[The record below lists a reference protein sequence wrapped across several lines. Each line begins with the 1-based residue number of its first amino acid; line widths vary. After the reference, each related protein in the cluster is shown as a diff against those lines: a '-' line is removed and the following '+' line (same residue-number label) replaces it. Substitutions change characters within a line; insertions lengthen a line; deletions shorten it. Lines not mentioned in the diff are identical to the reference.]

1 MPFSFNFLPI
11 EIYKFSDRND
21 EWSTQNHIS
30 PIGTDTLWQ
39 MHLRHTVAIDINWMA
54 FFFIYMNR
62 NKWNKTRPSLITTI
76 ATQNHTNHFRIS
88 IQITISI
95 SIIICDIRNLPAA
108 ENELHDLAFTDRA
121 KEVNVFLLFFFLK
134 LPIGANTERWQL
146 ANGLLILYALHATW
160 IVCPLWSINNLSWG
174 DIPPQP
180 HAHK

>member
-121 KEVNVFLLFFFLK
+121 KEVNVFLLFFFEIANWSEYWK
-134 LPIGANTERWQL
+134 MTIGERFAYFICIACHMNCLPAVK
-146 ANGLLILYALHATW
+146 Y
-160 IVCPLWSINNLSWG
+160 
-174 DIPPQP
+174 
-180 HAHK
+180 K

>member
-121 KEVNVFLLFFFLK
+121 KEVNVFLLFFFWNCQLERILK
-134 LPIGANTERWQL
+134 DDNWRT
-146 ANGLLILYALHATW
+146 
-160 IVCPLWSINNLSWG
+160 VCLFYMHCMPHELS
-174 DIPPQP
+174 
-180 HAHK
+180 ARCEV